1 MRKSVNLSAIIIL
14 LFVLIALIWGADA
27 IVRALR
33 KPKSGN
39 NSAHI
44 SSASSDVTDITTD
57 GVETGITE
65 SEVTSV
71 TEPIKEQNY
80 DIIQLNKSDIS
91 KGKLVLVN
99 KDNKFTK
106 DISDE
111 LTSFRGK
118 KNETYRL
125 KSYELLSRDEVI
137 DSLNSMFSDFYD
149 YSSLKNILIISSYIA
164 QQDNDMSTAYTVNIR
179 LLNDDG
185 TNLPF
190 TGTGEYSWVID
201 NCYNYGFIVRYPV
214 EKSTITGLDD
224 PSYLRYVGQPHSLII
239 KQNSFC
245 LEEYIDFL
253 RNYSYDN
260 PLEYDNYKIYYVKST
275 GENTEVK
282 VPKNSTYYISGN
294 NVDGFI
300 IIVNISNE

>member
-1 MRKSVNLSAIIIL
+1 
-14 LFVLIALIWGADA
+14 
-27 IVRALR
+27 
-33 KPKSGN
+33 
-39 NSAHI
+39 
-44 SSASSDVTDITTD
+44 
-57 GVETGITE
+57 
-65 SEVTSV
+65 
-71 TEPIKEQNY
+71 
-80 DIIQLNKSDIS
+80 
-91 KGKLVLVN
+91 
-99 KDNKFTK
+99 
-106 DISDE
+106 
-111 LTSFRGK
+111 
-118 KNETYRL
+118 
-125 KSYELLSRDEVI
+125 
-137 DSLNSMFSDFYD
+137 
-149 YSSLKNILIISSYIA
+149 
-164 QQDNDMSTAYTVNIR
+164 MSTAYTVNIR

-300 IIVNISNE
+300 ITVNISNE